1 MQKTQLHCGGT
12 GIKISLTTPKSVQTA
27 LNWQVVVHH
36 EVDGIFV
43 NHLS

>member
-1 MQKTQLHCGGT
+1 MQKTQLHCRGT
-12 GIKISLTTPKSVQTA
+12 GIKISLAMPKSVQTA

-36 EVDGIFV
+36 ELDGIFV